1 MAPTKPTDFNRALGD
16 AKKQAGD
23 VADAFTDAAHD
34 VYGQARES
42 AADVAESATPSRLSP
57 IPPWRSRS
65 GSDGCWVECTG
76 QFSISSRARV
86 GIQVPIK
93 NLLPDNQQANADQP
107 INRHGPVQLRRDSVG
122 PGSCRAVSIGR
133 SVTFKAARARTV
145 RSMSGKSPRAGDV
158 LECAFECLLECLLE
172 ILRVVQ
178 SPYLLRHRNKAVMAL
193 ANRDFMPGQKF
204 ARHPVTPARAG

>member
-1 MAPTKPTDFNRALGD
+1 M
-16 AKKQAGD
+16 
-23 VADAFTDAAHD
+23 
-34 VYGQARES
+34 
-42 AADVAESATPSRLSP
+42 
-57 IPPWRSRS
+57 
-65 GSDGCWVECTG
+65 
-76 QFSISSRARV
+76 
-86 GIQVPIK
+86 PIK

-107 INRHGPVQLRRDSVG
+107 INRRGPVQLRRDSVG